1 MYSVAS
7 LLGWGGSK
15 LNKELKR
22 ILTEQ
27 QGFRQAVFTGPAA
40 NADGH
45 ASGAVAGPT
54 VIRGFAFGAGFPT
67 HLAAPNDDK
76 QDTIKSVI
84 NLTNL
89 TDVTPEFAIANTHA
103 TGTITVSG
111 TPLAGETLTVR
122 GVVYTFRAAASP
134 SLHEIT
140 ISAVNATQAANIASV
155 INRVEAELGLTVGQ
169 LVHAFAVAA
178 VVTVNATYDETA
190 GNAYTLAETATG
202 VAVSGATFTD
212 GTATGGVYS
221 AAGTSVGD
229 ALLLTWYDQ
238 DNLS

>member
-1 MYSVAS
+1 MWKGARFV
-7 LLGWGGSK
+7 GRGGSK

-27 QGFRQAVFTGPAA
+27 QGFRQSVFTGPAA
-40 NADGH
+40 NASGH

-111 TPLAGETLTVR
+111 TPVAGETLTVR
-122 GVVYTFRAAASP
+122 GVVYTFRAAASE
-134 SLHEIT
+134 SLREIT
-140 ISAVNATQAANIASV
+140 IDADNSLQAAEIARV
-155 INRVEAELGLTVGQ
+155 INRVEIELGLTLGQ
-169 LVHAFAVAA
+169 LVHADAVAA
-178 VVTVNATYDETA
+178 VVTVNATYDETT
-190 GNAYTLAETATG
+190 GNAYSLAESPTG